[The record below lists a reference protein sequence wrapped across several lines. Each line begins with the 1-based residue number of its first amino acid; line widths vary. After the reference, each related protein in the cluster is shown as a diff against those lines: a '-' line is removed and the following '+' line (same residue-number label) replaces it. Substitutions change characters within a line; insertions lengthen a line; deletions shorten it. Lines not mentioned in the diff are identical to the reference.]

1 MRITLST
8 IFLIFTCSLF
18 SQCSQ
23 VSTIDGLDTK
33 AWKADRNGCNEQ
45 RKALEKSFLENKDR
59 LMGYR
64 QREIGR
70 ILGKPDEVDLYKRNQ
85 KFFIY
90 HIFPGRYCEGV
101 EVTSRPRSLYIR
113 FSAMDV
119 SNEVFVRDY

>member
-1 MRITLST
+1 MEGR
-8 IFLIFTCSLF
+8 
-18 SQCSQ
+18 
-23 VSTIDGLDTK
+23 DK
-33 AWKADRNGCNEQ
+33 
-45 RKALEKSFLENKDR
+45 

-64 QREIGR
+64 QREISQ

-90 HIFPGRYCEGV
+90 HILPGKGCQGIDSV
-101 EVTSRPRSLYIR
+101 GRPRSLYIR